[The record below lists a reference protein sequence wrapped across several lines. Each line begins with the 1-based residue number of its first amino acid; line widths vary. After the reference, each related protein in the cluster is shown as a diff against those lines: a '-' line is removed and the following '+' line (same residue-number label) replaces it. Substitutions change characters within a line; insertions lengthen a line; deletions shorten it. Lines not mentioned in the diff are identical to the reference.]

1 VCKAYLSLY
10 IYTIPLLIVLA
21 LSVGRASVVTSL
33 MDPESKYEPESI
45 KNIYYIDIDEIP

>member
-1 VCKAYLSLY
+1 
-10 IYTIPLLIVLA
+10 
-21 LSVGRASVVTSL
+21 